1 MERAWPRSGFN
12 AARRLIDATPWS
24 RRHMIHSDLYHKIA
38 AAARMAP
45 VDSTGFQELGDI
57 GPAPPHAPLS
67 FYVEYGPDPSE
78 PELRLFIASSAS
90 PPKLPKPSQPPK
102 SSKPRKRSIRKL
114 VEQAKAAGVTA
125 ITLPDGTK
133 LELTASSQ
141 QGNQVDE

>member
-1 MERAWPRSGFN
+1 
-12 AARRLIDATPWS
+12 
-24 RRHMIHSDLYHKIA
+24 MIHSDLYHKIA

-90 PPKLPKPSQPPK
+90 LPKLPKPS
-102 SSKPRKRSIRKL
+102 KPRKPRKPTLRTLVTQAEKATGKAVTSI
-114 VEQAKAAGVTA
+114 T
-125 ITLPDGTK
+125 TPDGTTLRFGEPEPTEATNPWLADLDK
-133 LELTASSQ
+133 VKHQ
-141 QGNQVDE
+141 